1 MKRLKDFYSFFL
13 IRTLLLV
20 TENLDKIN
28 RVKKIMKILIS
39 YELSRYLLIDD
50 KIYDDFENIF
60 AVLETV

>member
-1 MKRLKDFYSFFL
+1 
-13 IRTLLLV
+13 
-20 TENLDKIN
+20 
-28 RVKKIMKILIS
+28 MKILIS